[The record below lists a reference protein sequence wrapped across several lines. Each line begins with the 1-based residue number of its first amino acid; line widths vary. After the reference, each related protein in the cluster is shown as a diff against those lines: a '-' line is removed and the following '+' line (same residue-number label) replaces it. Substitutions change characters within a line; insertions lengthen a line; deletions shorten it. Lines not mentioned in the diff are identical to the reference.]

1 MKKINII
8 TAIITAVIIIAISF
22 AGGFIT
28 HKATEKQN
36 DITLNIYCEKGEIV
50 QILENEEYL
59 LLMDNGHYFSFYSDE
74 AFEIGTIVNVTFDYG
89 ETDKIEDDI
98 IIAVSVDAYE
108 MAESLFEE

>member
-8 TAIITAVIIIAISF
+8 TAIITAVIIIAVSF
-22 AGGFIT
+22 VGGFIT

-36 DITLNIYCEKGEIV
+36 DINLNIYCEKGEIV
-50 QILENEEYL
+50 QALENEEYL

-74 AFEIGTIVNVTFDYG
+74 AFEIGTIVNVVFDYG
-89 ETDKIEDDI
+89 ETDKVEDDI

-108 MAESLFEE
+108 MAESIFEE

>member
-8 TAIITAVIIIAISF
+8 TAIITAVIIAVSF

-36 DITLNIYCEKGEIV
+36 DINLNTYCGKGEIV

-59 LLMDNGHYFSFYSDE
+59 LLMNNGHYFSFYSDE

-89 ETDKIEDDI
+89 ETDRIEDDI
-98 IIAVSVDAYE
+98 IIAVSAYAYE